1 MATSYSGEGGVK
13 RDFFGGQMVS
23 LYFRSRDLYDVLG
36 KGRAWQFWAVN
47 PEQRALLCA
56 INGDDAFV
64 LMIQM
69 QADQSPEDI
78 DMLDIVDLDDGI
90 ELRMWLAPSRA
101 DRLSERRRH
110 IAGPTGCGLC
120 GIDSITEAVRPAA
133 FADAAVA
140 PDLTIDSADRIGHDY
155 SAASTTGAIR
165 REWRACSS
173 YAFCHSDGPFDGEIC
188 TAVTLYSGQLVAQ
201 SEYSVVMTLACVSG

>member
-1 MATSYSGEGGVK
+1 MPPPLAEPARPGLRQPHSQFDAVIEFHDLEGFDV
-13 RDFFGGQMVS
+13 VS
-23 LYFRSRDLYDVLG
+23 R
-36 KGRAWQFWAVN
+36 KH
-47 PEQRALLCA
+47 
-56 INGDDAFV
+56 DAFA
-64 LMIQM
+64 
-69 QADQSPEDI
+69 QAESNREILQI
-78 DMLDIVDLDDGI
+78 L
-90 ELRMWLAPSRA
+90 
-101 DRLSERRRH
+101 RRRH
-110 IAGPTGCGLC
+110 HDGIGAAIVGQGDRGLFR
-120 GIDSITEAVRPAA
+120 DRPAA